1 MTLARRHVA
10 ARNGIAAIL
19 VALVCG
25 PLRAHAQSGPQLIL
39 PLVTAMAVASAA
51 SSTPQVVGRDS
62 YNRPIMSLL
71 PQQLRFEDGYEIDV
85 DDYIGRRTPVALVD
99 ADRIASFDVLRR
111 RRSGWMASF
120 VYDEESQGPLSGSS
134 QVLRVVAE
142 YRF

>member
-1 MTLARRHVA
+1 
-10 ARNGIAAIL
+10 
-19 VALVCG
+19 
-25 PLRAHAQSGPQLIL
+25 
-39 PLVTAMAVASAA
+39 
-51 SSTPQVVGRDS
+51 
-62 YNRPIMSLL
+62 MSLL